1 MLAIS
6 SKQKVTHCKNVV
18 KVRRETHRETHT
30 ERHTH
35 RQTQR
40 ERHTHRHRE
49 RHTHTHRDS
58 ERDRDM
64 KNRQILY
71 IDIQKES
78 MQPPEKTLMR
88 EGYDN
93 KNS

>member
-18 KVRRETHRETHT
+18 KVRRETHRQTDRHT
-30 ERHTH
+30 ERDTHTD
-35 RQTQR
+35 TQR
-40 ERHTHRHRE
+40 ERHTHR
-49 RHTHTHRDS
+49 DS
-58 ERDRDM
+58 ERERDM

-78 MQPPEKTLMR
+78 MQPPEKTMR